1 MIKKILISLLILIIL
16 NCKEKTKNALN
27 EILPAF
33 LTQKPATYTEPT
45 STTTSTYNNTDTEIN
60 LSNYQ
65 ASVSGCSPDAGQA
78 VKVCLIS
85 QDNVDRYKSFEIVFS
100 NGMQKKSVKE
110 AFSFVSLDSGAIPTP
125 TGDDLDDAGVP
136 DKGGRFTWL
145 SGRRLIFDPY
155 RELKPNESYSLT
167 ITNTAK
173 NAAGTPITNYNIVFK
188 TEHDYTINNLI
199 NGASVGPTINNDM
212 TYNKSANLTLN
223 SSFVN
228 TTGAFSFIQK
238 ITLNRMGNLTSHEVC
253 NGTCST
259 LLLAFNLN
267 ASTVAPVEGGN
278 TYFYE
283 IQTRDNKIYRRYFSF
298 NWGDVQSA
306 STMIIQ
312 NAYGVLDE
320 GIMMKLFSQI
330 LERFT
335 RADFK
340 VKDVGVNKTFTEF
353 TNQPTTSS
361 KRSSNCI
368 NYGSFSFI
376 RSYGDGPIPNS
387 DGYCGAAGENP
398 GAFVGNACFLGCSDF
413 DMDVYIT
420 QVILPATVSGNR
432 NIDVSLLANATSE
445 LGASLW
451 GKKADIELNI
461 IARNRSGIACVL
473 ICTVGGG
480 SKFHF
485 KTWAKLN
492 FSPASEISRIATSRN
507 LFTVNGAG
515 NLVLDIKPFTQGAIN
530 DPNFTIAQWDAN
542 IDVDSLD
549 LVSTTS
555 WVAGLLSPVT
565 TMIGNSM
572 VPQVRPKIV
581 HAMLGDIIEKI
592 APNVLNPIL
601 GSLNNPGL
609 TINLPNYLPAPLAN
623 FPLNVKLKLQ
633 TDAEV
638 RVSGANKGLVSSVD
652 LGITYSGAAPVGG
665 YRVQSRETGIVFFKP
680 NGALDNSYGFSQS
693 STNPGMLLA
702 LHSDSI
708 TQAAHHLWRSRAID
722 LNMDEAFINQI
733 NTYAGSSDL
742 FKLATT
748 LMQAG
753 PIISII
759 APGRSSLVG
768 VQAISPF
775 NRLPPISDQDPITF
789 VLEPIHSPVV
799 KFIPPGSTA
808 VPKLRANFSDLQ
820 LTIVGKRQSV
830 VGFACNPSN
839 PISGRDTAN
848 NCFYT
853 LSSVRVSVNTMGSFG
868 FKVFSNPTGNVSMN
882 NLNALFVELDPN
894 TDFFFTVDVREIS
907 SQNPYGIDP
916 EAVRSVI
923 TPLVKTFVIP
933 LVNNILKEIPLPSK
947 LDFPGLVDKAA
958 GSSGGTTCKMNVQ
971 TTALDLGV
979 LPVPPVEQYIFAK
992 VRPISG
998 FATNPGTLLECP

>member
-1 MIKKILISLLILIIL
+1 MKKSILILLLIFNLFE
-16 NCKEKTKNALN
+16 CKDKTKNGLN
-27 EILPAF
+27 ELLPAF
-33 LTQKPATYTEPT
+33 LQQKPATYSEPT
-45 STTTSTYNNTDTEIN
+45 TSTTSTYNNTDTEIN
-60 LSNYQ
+60 LPNYQ
-65 ASVSGCSPDAGQA
+65 SSVSGCSPDAGQA

-85 QDNVDRYKSFEIVFS
+85 VDNVDRYKSFEIVFL

-110 AFSFVSLDSGAIPTP
+110 AFSLVSLDSGAIPTP
-125 TGDDLDDAGVP
+125 PGDDLDDVGVP

-167 ITNTAK
+167 ISNTAK
-173 NAAGTPITNYNIVFK
+173 NSSGTPITTYNIVFK
-188 TEHDYTINNLI
+188 TEHDFSINNLI
-199 NGASVGPTINNDM
+199 NGASVGPTIHNDM
-212 TYNKSANLTLN
+212 SFNKSANLILN
-223 SSFVN
+223 SNFVN
-228 TTGAFSFIQK
+228 ITGAFNFIQK
-238 ITLNRMGNLTSHEVC
+238 ITLNRMGTATSHEVC
-253 NGTCST
+253 NGSCST

-267 ASTVAPVEGGN
+267 SSTVAPVEGGN

-283 IQTRDNKIYRRYFSF
+283 IQTRDNKIYKRYFSF

-306 STMIIQ
+306 LTMIPQ

-320 GIMMKLFSQI
+320 GIMMKLFAQI
-330 LERFT
+330 LERFS

-340 VKDVGVNKTFTEF
+340 VKDASVNKTMNEF
-353 TNQPTTSS
+353 TNQPTFNT
-361 KRSSNCI
+361 KRASHCI
-368 NYGSFSFI
+368 AYGTITFI
-376 RSYGDGPIPNS
+376 RSYGDSGTANG
-387 DGYCGAAGENP
+387 DGYCGGAGENP

-420 QVILPATVSGNR
+420 QVVIPTTVSGNK
-432 NIDVSLLANATSE
+432 NLDAALTANSTGE
-445 LGASLW
+445 VGVSLW
-451 GKKADIELNI
+451 GKKAEVELNI
-461 IARNRSGIACVL
+461 VAKNRSGIGCVIVCL
-473 ICTVGGG
+473 IGGG
-480 SKFHF
+480 NKFHF
-485 KTWAKLN
+485 RTWAKLN
-492 FSPASEISRIATSRN
+492 FSPPSETSRIATSRN
-507 LFTVNGAG
+507 LFSVDASG
-515 NLVLDIKPFTQGAIN
+515 NLILNIKPYTLGSIN
-530 DPNFTIAQWDAN
+530 DPNFTIAAWDAN

-549 LVSTTS
+549 LINSTS
-555 WVAGLLSPVT
+555 WIADILGPIT

-581 HAMLGDIIEKI
+581 HSLLGDIVEKI
-592 APNVLNPIL
+592 APNALNPIL

-609 TINLPNYLPAPLAN
+609 TINLPNYLPAPLSN

-633 TDAEV
+633 TDAGV
-638 RVSGANKGLVSSVD
+638 RVDGANKGLVSSVD
-652 LGITYSGAAPVGG
+652 LGITYTGSAPAGG
-665 YRVQSRETGIVFFKP
+665 YRVQSRETGIVSFKP
-680 NGALDNSYGFSQS
+680 AGALNNAYGFSQS
-693 STNPGMLLA
+693 SANPGMLLA
-702 LHSDSI
+702 LHSDAI
-708 TQAAHHLWRSRAID
+708 TQAAYHLWRSRAID

-759 APGRSSLVG
+759 APGRSTLVG
-768 VQAISPF
+768 VQSVGPF
-775 NRLPPISDQDPITF
+775 NRLPPIADTDPITF

-799 KFIPPGSTA
+799 KFIPPATTA

-830 VGFACNPSN
+830 AGFICNPAN

-853 LSSVRVSVNTMGSFG
+853 LSSVRVSVNTVGSFG
-868 FKVFSNPTGNVSMN
+868 FKVFSNPTGNVTMN
-882 NLNALFVELDPN
+882 HLNALFVELDPN

-933 LVNNILKEIPLPSK
+933 LVNNILKEVPLPSK

-979 LPVPPVEQYIFAK
+979 LAIPPSEQYIFAK
-992 VRPISG
+992 VRPLG
-998 FATNPGTLLECP
+998 TFATNPGTLLECP